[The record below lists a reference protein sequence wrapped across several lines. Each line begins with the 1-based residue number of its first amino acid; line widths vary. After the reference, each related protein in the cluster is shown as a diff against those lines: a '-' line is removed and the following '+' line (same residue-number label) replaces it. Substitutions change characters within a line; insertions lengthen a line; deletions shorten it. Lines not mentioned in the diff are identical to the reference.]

1 MKTVRRARTEAE
13 VMGVAMDIEIG
24 IGEMIVIVIETEV
37 RGIDV
42 TMKIVTEEIGVIET
56 GDRSMSVI
64 ESEGTGIDQTT
75 QHRKIILGIIVH
87 VLGHPLGIGEE
98 NAPVVLIWHPL
109 VPMLSQQQQYQV
121 HNLWMLL
128 FSWIA
133 RVINGNAV
141 YTCGLVFLCCP
152 C

>member
-56 GDRSMSVI
+56 GQQCFDCLCLGNSTLPIYVSFNGV
-64 ESEGTGIDQTT
+64 QT
-75 QHRKIILGIIVH
+75 
-87 VLGHPLGIGEE
+87 
-98 NAPVVLIWHPL
+98 
-109 VPMLSQQQQYQV
+109 
-121 HNLWMLL
+121 
-128 FSWIA
+128 
-133 RVINGNAV
+133 
-141 YTCGLVFLCCP
+141 
-152 C
+152 